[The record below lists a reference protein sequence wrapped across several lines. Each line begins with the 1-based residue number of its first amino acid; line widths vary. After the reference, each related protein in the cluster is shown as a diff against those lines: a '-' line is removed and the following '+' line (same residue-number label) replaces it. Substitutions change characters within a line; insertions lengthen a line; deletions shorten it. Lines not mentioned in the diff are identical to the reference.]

1 MRKTKGLYR
10 RGNIYWMCYRVNGKD
25 CRESTKTMSHNQA
38 EYILSCRRK
47 EVEEGKLPE
56 TEKINYKFA
65 ELAREY
71 DTYVKNQKGYR
82 TKKSIIRELVENF
95 GNMDIRDLNTM
106 IIEKYQT
113 KHLKTHKPA
122 TTNRMMACLKH
133 MITKGVDWEMASEAD
148 LKQVRKV
155 KFKKENNKRLR
166 FLDVEECQRL
176 IDCCSKHL
184 RPIVITA
191 LNTAMRRGEILSLKW
206 EQVDLRH
213 GYISLVDTKS
223 GEGRE
228 IPINNTLKKLFD
240 KMPHSIESIYVFTDK
255 DGNPYKEVKRSFK
268 TALRKAEIHNAT
280 FHTLRHTAASQLVMA
295 GVDITTVKELLGH
308 KSIAQTLR
316 YSHLAPEHKM
326 KDVNVL
332 DDVLKNTEKEDFTSQ
347 FGSQFTPELHT
358 VYRNPLIIKGE
369 RGDSNPRPSE
379 PQSDALTN

>member
-1 MRKTKGLYR
+1 MEGGEKKMRKTKGLYR
-10 RGNIYWMCYRVNGKD
+10 RGNVYWMCYKDNNGKMQ
-25 CRESTKTMSHNQA
+25 RESTGKTSQKEA
-38 EYILSCRRK
+38 EYKLSCVRK
-47 EVEEGKLPE
+47 EVEEGKLPD
-56 TEKINYKFA
+56 TKRINFKFA
-65 ELAREY
+65 ELAKEY
-71 DTYVKNQKGYR
+71 NTWAEQQKGYR
-82 TKKSIIRELVENF
+82 TKKTIIRQLVEKFGNLDIREL
-95 GNMDIRDLNTM
+95 DTL

-184 RPIVITA
+184 KPIVITA
-191 LNTAMRRGEILSLKW
+191 LNTGMRRGEILSLKW

-228 IPINNTLKKLFD
+228 IPINNTLKNLLD
-240 KMPHSIESIYVFTDK
+240 EMPHSIESVYVFTDK

-316 YSHLAPEHKM
+316 YSHLAPKHKM
-326 KDVNVL
+326 KAVNVL

-347 FGSQFTPELHT
+347 FTSQFTPELHT
-358 VYRNPLIIKGE
+358 AYRKPLNIKGE
-369 RGDSNPRPSE
+369 RGDS
-379 PQSDALTN
+379 